1 MTARLNLAI
10 DQGAT
15 FTYVFR
21 WESSEKVYCQVLS
34 ATKSAPLEVT
44 VSGEAPPVNWR
55 VWVQGA
61 SGMKELNR
69 EEAYEVTNIAEQTL
83 YFNNINSTQFSE
95 YTGNAVLYYNKP
107 VPISLVKARM
117 QIRDQKG
124 ILILELTTENGGVI
138 IDPVN
143 YTIAI
148 AISAEQTSALSFNIA
163 YYDLEIEDV
172 TLRVQRLAKGT
183 VRVSPEI
190 TK

>member
-44 VSGEAPPVNWR
+44 VSGETPPVNWR

-107 VPISLVKARM
+107 VPLSLVKARM

-183 VRVSPEI
+183 VRVSTEI